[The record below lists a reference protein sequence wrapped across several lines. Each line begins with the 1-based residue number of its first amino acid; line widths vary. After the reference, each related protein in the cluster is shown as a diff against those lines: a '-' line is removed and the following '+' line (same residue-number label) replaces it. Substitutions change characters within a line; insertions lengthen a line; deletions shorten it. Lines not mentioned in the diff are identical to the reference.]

1 MARII
6 SIVNQKGGTGKSA
19 CTANLAVGLAQKNMK
34 VLIVDADPQSDVS
47 AGFGYRDCDDSN
59 ETLTVLMDAVMKDED
74 IPSDCYIRHQAE
86 GIDIICSNIGLAGTE
101 VQLVNAMSR
110 EYVLKQILYGIK
122 DQYDAIIIDCM
133 PSLGMIT
140 INALA
145 ASDEVLIPVEASYL
159 PIKGLQQLLKTIG
172 KVRKQINPKLQVG
185 GILFTMVDAHTNDAR
200 NNMELLRN
208 VYGSQIHIFDN
219 YIPFSVRMKEAVRE
233 GQSIFSYDPKGKA
246 TIGGYWE
253 STGRSD
259 IGDTY
264 DSVLSILQLGL
275 LVTSLLLLF
284 VSVLGQINIGLS
296 SLEQR
301 THELLI
307 RRAIG
312 ASRTNIVALVL
323 GSQLILSIFV
333 CFAAILISLILV
345 HCIGVLLPV
354 DSPVGTP
361 SYPISVAVVAVAVS
375 VLTALLGGLLPALK
389 AAKLEPA
396 LALR

>member
-1 MARII
+1 MDYII
-6 SIVNQKGGTGKSA
+6 TTSNKKNFIRLNNNGTPEVCSSKYD
-19 CTANLAVGLAQKNMK
+19 AQKFEYSKAKNLLEHLPRTMTK
-34 VLIVDADPQSDVS
+34 FHFRVEAVPEIAPK
-47 AGFGYRDCDDSN
+47 N
-59 ETLTVLMDAVMKDED
+59 KTVLNDNQLGKKVINKETSVTEEY

-122 DQYDAIIIDCM
+122 DQYDAVIIDCM

-208 VYGSQIHIFDN
+208 AYGSQIHIFDN

-246 TIGGYWE
+246 TEAYRRVTE
-253 STGRSD
+253 E
-259 IGDTY
+259 
-264 DSVLSILQLGL
+264 VLKD
-275 LVTSLLLLF
+275 
-284 VSVLGQINIGLS
+284 
-296 SLEQR
+296 
-301 THELLI
+301 
-307 RRAIG
+307 AI
-312 ASRTNIVALVL
+312 
-323 GSQLILSIFV
+323 
-333 CFAAILISLILV
+333 
-345 HCIGVLLPV
+345 
-354 DSPVGTP
+354 
-361 SYPISVAVVAVAVS
+361 
-375 VLTALLGGLLPALK
+375 
-389 AAKLEPA
+389 
-396 LALR
+396 

>member
-47 AGFGYRDCDDSN
+47 AGFGYRDCDESN
-59 ETLTVLMDAVMKDED
+59 ETLTALMDTVMKDED

-200 NNMELLRN
+200 NNMELLSPMLGWYAGLQYNICPN
-208 VYGSQIHIFDN
+208 VFVSGTYSLSRLYSENN
-219 YIPFSVRMKEAVRE
+219 YPSANPEAYRK
-233 GQSIFSYDPKGKA
+233 GQYFVA
-246 TIGGYWE
+246 NAFWN
-253 STGRSD
+253 
-259 IGDTY
+259 
-264 DSVLSILQLGL
+264 
-275 LVTSLLLLF
+275 VTSNMQVGVEYLRGWRTDF
-284 VSVLGQINIGLS
+284 S
-296 SLEQR
+296 SSTRHANRL
-301 THELLI
+301 
-307 RRAIG
+307 
-312 ASRTNIVALVL
+312 NMLVQY
-323 GSQLILSIFV
+323 SF
-333 CFAAILISLILV
+333 
-345 HCIGVLLPV
+345 
-354 DSPVGTP
+354 
-361 SYPISVAVVAVAVS
+361 
-375 VLTALLGGLLPALK
+375 
-389 AAKLEPA
+389 
-396 LALR
+396 